1 MNDTDFQK
9 SYEEK
14 NRRDYIAAAT
24 LGTVVSIPLQLSCS
38 IMDWFMYHHKDNGQ
52 LWWTFLKIRIAV
64 ASLTALVWFWFH
76 SSRPCH
82 RRIYGITWFTGPLLM
97 VLWLIYAANDPISP
111 YYAGLNIILLAMGLI
126 SPWTYKQNL
135 IITLFTLA
143 MYVVVACLIKGQQI
157 NYVINNTTFLFLTA
171 AFVIIGSLTNSR
183 QRYHEFLLRFELD
196 KNKRDLE
203 ATNHNLEVINNR
215 LAEQNLALAKAN
227 QETRTAEMQLVQ
239 SEKLASLGRFSAGL
253 MHDVLN
259 PLNYAKTGTFTLR
272 KKCRNLPPELKREFE
287 EILTDVDDG
296 LQRVD
301 NLVSDLRTFTHP
313 GGQAAEDTDVTEVLN
328 TAVKFVS
335 SELKDKNIHVDTA
348 VAPGQKAWISRN
360 HLILVLVNLM
370 ENAIDALQDKTFP
383 AGEVP
388 GIRISGEVV
397 NGRSLLSVRD
407 NGPGINAEHL
417 SKVFDPF
424 YTTKD
429 VGKGTGLG
437 LSICFG
443 IMRGYSGNI
452 TVASEVGKYCE
463 FSLELPSS
471 RDDVT
476 ITEHAEPIRL

>member
-1 MNDTDFQK
+1 MSGADFQR

-14 NRRDYIAAAT
+14 NQRDYIAAAT
-24 LGTVVSIPLQLSCS
+24 LGTIVSIPLQLSCS
-38 IMDWFMYHHKDNGQ
+38 IMDWFMYRQKDGGH

-64 ASLTALVWFWFH
+64 ALLTALVWFWFN
-76 SSRPCH
+76 SPRPCH
-82 RRIYGITWFTGPLLM
+82 RRIYGTTWFTGPLIM
-97 VLWLIYAANDPISP
+97 VLWMIYAANDPISP

-135 IITLFTLA
+135 IITLFTLV

-171 AFVIIGSLTNSR
+171 AFVIIGSVTSSR

-196 KNKRDLE
+196 KNKKDLE
-203 ATNHNLEVINNR
+203 ATNRNLEVFNNR

-272 KKCRNLPPELKREFE
+272 KKCRNLSPEVKAEFE
-287 EILTDVDDG
+287 AILNDIDDG
-296 LQRVD
+296 LHRVD

-313 GGQAAEDTDVTEVLN
+313 GGQAAEDTGVNEVLN
-328 TAVKFVS
+328 MALKFVN
-335 SELKDKNIHVDTA
+335 SELKEKNVEVETA
-348 VAPGQKAWISRN
+348 IEPGQKAWISRN
-360 HLILVLVNLM
+360 HMILVLVNLM
-370 ENAIDALQDKTFP
+370 ENAIDALSEKSFP
-383 AGEVP
+383 PGEP
-388 GIRISGEVV
+388 PLIRITGEAI
-397 NGRSLLSVRD
+397 NGRSFLRVRD
-407 NGPGINAEHL
+407 NGPGIAAENL

-443 IMRGYSGNI
+443 IMRGYSGSI
-452 TVASEVGKYCE
+452 TVVSEPGKFCE
-463 FSLELPSS
+463 FCLELPCS
-471 RDDVT
+471 RDDVILT
-476 ITEHAEPIRL
+476 DHAEPIRL